1 MFFVKSF
8 LNTTIE
14 YILYMRIVAN
24 KFMLSLC
31 LNGLYRGFYGGL
43 YRQLTAFIEVDSQ
56 GQP

>member
-1 MFFVKSF
+1 
-8 LNTTIE
+8 
-14 YILYMRIVAN
+14 MRIVAN